1 MVCVWKCMRTCSPEH
16 AHVEVYVR
24 ACSTEECACGSVCT
38 RTRLASAGLC
48 AFLSVFLS
56 IGISLLVY
64 VSVSARLSVRVCGK
78 LTASPPSSPSTS
90 PTWERFQKKAF
101 ALSAEKEIKSDL
113 YELALFLCIVA
124 STSNIRIAIARICW
138 SRKARC

>member
-1 MVCVWKCMRTCSPEH
+1 MH
-16 AHVEVYVR
+16 AHAPSERGAV
-24 ACSTEECACGSVCT
+24 CISV
-38 RTRLASAGLC
+38 G
-48 AFLSVFLS
+48 LSVHRYFVACICECECPAVCPSVWQAHRVAAVVS
-56 IGISLLVY
+56 IY
-64 VSVSARLSVRVCGK
+64 VTHLGTVS
-78 LTASPPSSPSTS
+78 
-90 PTWERFQKKAF
+90 EKAF